1 MKTNTF
7 PLEPSVEEIDRML
20 DETRRRILTY
30 FTELPSMPADR
41 SRLGLAKALA
51 SSRDPAS
58 APDAPR
64 ALGELLDELFA
75 EVFPLS
81 LNAPGAGYMAY
92 VPGGGLFASA
102 LADLLAKTVNRYVGV
117 NFAAPLLSKLEAD
130 VVKWFCGIVG
140 FPDSAK
146 GILTTGGSI
155 ANLTAVVAARAKI
168 LGEDVARGVLYAS
181 EETHHS
187 VWKAAQIAG
196 IFPGRQR
203 RIPITDGHAVD
214 LERLRRAI
222 AADRDRGLAPFLV
235 IGNAGTTDTG
245 SVDPLPE
252 LREIADD
259 AGLWLHVDG
268 AYGAFFAMTERGRA
282 RLRGMAAA
290 DSVTLDPHK
299 GLFLP
304 YGTGALLVRD
314 GRDLERPFRHKAA
327 YLTEV
332 LDDGALWD
340 FGELSIEL
348 SREARGVRVWLPF
361 QLYGAG
367 AFADALDEKLDLALH
382 LRDRLAGDPDC
393 RIPLEPGLS
402 LVVFRYEPASVPKE
416 RWDDLNE
423 RILKQVNAL
432 NRVHLSGTTTRGE
445 YVLRACILS
454 FRTHRE
460 QIDMLVEDLETAK
473 RGSVCDLSS
482 DLLSG

>member
-1 MKTNTF
+1 
-7 PLEPSVEEIDRML
+7 ML
-20 DETRRRILTY
+20 DETRRRILEY
-30 FTELPSMPADR
+30 FTALPDAPADR
-41 SRLGLAKALA
+41 SQLGLSKALA
-51 SSRDPAS
+51 SSRDAVS

-64 ALGELLDELFA
+64 SLGELLDELFV
-75 EVFPLS
+75 EVLPLS
-81 LNAPGAGYMAY
+81 LNASGAGYMAY

-102 LADLLAKTVNRYVGV
+102 LADLVAMTVNRYVGV
-117 NFAAPLLSKLEAD
+117 NFAAPLLAQLEAD
-130 VVKWFCGIVG
+130 VVRWFCRMVG
-140 FPDSAK
+140 FPRSAK
-146 GILTTGGSI
+146 GVLTTGGSI

-187 VWKAAQIAG
+187 IWKAARIAG
-196 IFPGRQR
+196 IFPSRQR

-214 LERLRRAI
+214 LELLRRAI
-222 AADRDRGLAPFLV
+222 AADRDSGLAPFLV

-252 LREIADD
+252 LREVAD
-259 AGLWLHVDG
+259 ANGLWLHVDG
-268 AYGAFFAMTERGRA
+268 AYGAFFVLTERGRA
-282 RLRGMAAA
+282 RLRGMEAA
-290 DSVTLDPHK
+290 DSITLDPHK

-304 YGTGALLVRD
+304 YGTGAVLVRD

-348 SREARGVRVWLPF
+348 SREARGLRVWLPF
-361 QLYGAG
+361 QLYGES
-367 AFADALDEKLDLALH
+367 AFADALDEKLDLALA
-382 LRDRLAGDPDC
+382 LRDRLAGDPEC
-393 RIPLEPGLS
+393 RILLEPRLS

-423 RILKQVNAL
+423 RILKRVNAL

-460 QIDMLVEDLETAK
+460 QIDALAEDLKTAK
-473 RGSVCDLSS
+473 RAAL
-482 DLLSG
+482 

>member
-1 MKTNTF
+1 
-7 PLEPSVEEIDRML
+7 LEPSVEEIDRML
-20 DETRRRILTY
+20 DETRRRIREY
-30 FTELPSMPADR
+30 FTELPAMPADR
-41 SRLGLAKALA
+41 SRLGLKKALA
-51 SSRDPAS
+51 ASRNPS
-58 APDAPR
+58 FAPDTPR
-64 ALGELLDELFA
+64 ALGELLDELFT

-81 LNAPGAGYMAY
+81 LNASGAGYMAY

-117 NFAAPLLSKLEAD
+117 NFAAPLLSKLETD
-130 VVKWFCGIVG
+130 VVQWFCRMVG
-140 FPDSAK
+140 FPGSAK
-146 GILTTGGSI
+146 GVLTTGGSI

-168 LGEDVARGVLYAS
+168 LGEDIGRGVLYAS

-187 VWKAAQIAG
+187 IWKAAQIAG

-214 LERLRRAI
+214 LVLLRRAI
-222 AADRDRGLAPFLV
+222 AADRDQGLAPFLL

-245 SVDPLPE
+245 TVDPLPE
-252 LREIADD
+252 LREIADA

-268 AYGAFFAMTERGRA
+268 AYGAFFVLTERGRT
-282 RLRGMAAA
+282 RLRGIEAA

-314 GRDLERPFRHKAA
+314 GRDLERAFRHKAA

-332 LDDGALWD
+332 LDDGELWD

-361 QLYGAG
+361 QLYGVQ
-367 AFADALDEKLDLALH
+367 AFADALNEKLDLARH
-382 LRDRLAGDPDC
+382 LGGRLAGDPEC
-393 RIPLEPGLS
+393 RILLEPRLS
-402 LVVFRYEPASVPKE
+402 LLVFRYEPASVPKE

-423 RILKQVNAL
+423 RILKRVNAL
-432 NRVHLSGTTTRGE
+432 NHVHLSGTTTRGE

-460 QIDMLVEDLETAK
+460 QIDALVEDLEEAK
-473 RGSVCDLSS
+473 RAEF
-482 DLLSG
+482 

>member
-1 MKTNTF
+1 MGVKAH
-7 PLEPSVEEIDRML
+7 PLEPSVDEMDRML
-20 DETRRRILTY
+20 GETRKRIRRY
-30 FTELPSMPADR
+30 FEDLPAAPADR
-41 SRLGLAKALA
+41 SRLGLERALA
-51 SSRDPAS
+51 ASRAPAS
-58 APDAPR
+58 APDAPC
-64 ALGELLDELFA
+64 ALEELLDELFD
-75 EVFPLS
+75 EVLPLS

-102 LADLLAKTVNRYVGV
+102 LADFVAKTANRYVGV
-117 NFAAPLLSKLEAD
+117 NFAAPLLSKLETD
-130 VVKWFCGIVG
+130 VVKWFCGMIG
-140 FPDSAK
+140 YPAAAK
-146 GILTTGGSI
+146 GVLTTGGSI

-222 AADRDRGLAPFLV
+222 AADRAAGLAPFLV

-252 LREIADD
+252 LRAIADTD
-259 AGLWLHVDG
+259 GLWLHVDG

-282 RLRGMAAA
+282 LLRGIEAA

-332 LDDGALWD
+332 LDDGELWD

-361 QLYGAG
+361 RLYGAR
-367 AFADALDEKLDLALH
+367 AFADTLDEKLDLAIY
-382 LRDRLAGDPDC
+382 LRDRLAADPDC
-393 RIPLEPGLS
+393 RIPLEPRLS

-416 RWDDLNE
+416 RWDDLNK
-423 RILKQVNAL
+423 RILKRVNAL

-460 QIDMLVEDLETAK
+460 QIDMLVEDLDTAK
-473 RGSVCDLSS
+473 KETVCDLSS
-482 DLLSG
+482 GLLSG